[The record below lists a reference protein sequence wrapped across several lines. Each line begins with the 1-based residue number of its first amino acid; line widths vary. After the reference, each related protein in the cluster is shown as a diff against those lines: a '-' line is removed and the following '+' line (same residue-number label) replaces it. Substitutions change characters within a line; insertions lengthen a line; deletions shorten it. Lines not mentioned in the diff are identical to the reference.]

1 VRFRIGQ
8 ALKTDFTDAS
18 LVAAAQHG
26 LCCAAFVVTPRGRT
40 VTQSLSL
47 QGKRGLV
54 VGIANDQSIATGC
67 ARQFR
72 ALGADLA
79 VTYLNEKAE
88 KHVRPIADEL
98 GAEIFLPCDVR
109 EHGQLQ
115 NVFNVIGEKW
125 GSLDFVLHSIA
136 FAPKED
142 LHARVV
148 DCSREGFAM
157 AMDVSCH
164 SFIRMAKY
172 AEPLMANGGTM
183 LTVSFYGGRKV
194 VEHYNLMGPV
204 KAALEMSVKYMASEL
219 GPQRIRVH
227 AISPGPLRT
236 RAASGIDRFD
246 ELLEAAAQ
254 KAPQQQLVSIEDCG
268 ALAGFLVSDAAASM
282 TGSTFFVDG
291 GYHIIG

>member
-1 VRFRIGQ
+1 M
-8 ALKTDFTDAS
+8 
-18 LVAAAQHG
+18 
-26 LCCAAFVVTPRGRT
+26 
-40 VTQSLSL
+40 TQSLSL
-47 QGKRGLV
+47 EGKRGLV
-54 VGIANDQSIATGC
+54 VGIANDQSIAYGC

-72 ALGADLA
+72 ALGAELA
-79 VTYLNEKAE
+79 ITYLNEKAE
-88 KHVRPIADEL
+88 KHVRPIAEDL
-98 GAEIFLPCDVR
+98 GASIFLPCDVR
-109 EHGQLQ
+109 EPDELEQ
-115 NVFNVIGEKW
+115 VFKTIGERW

-172 AEPLMANGGTM
+172 AEPLMTNGGTL

-204 KAALEMSVKYMASEL
+204 KAALEMSVKYLASEL
-219 GPQRIRVH
+219 GQSRIRVH

-254 KAPQQQLVSIEDCG
+254 RAPQQQLVTVEDCG
-268 ALAGFLVSDAAASM
+268 ALAGFLVSDGAAAM
-282 TGSTFFVDG
+282 TGSTFFVDA

>member
-1 VRFRIGQ
+1 
-8 ALKTDFTDAS
+8 
-18 LVAAAQHG
+18 
-26 LCCAAFVVTPRGRT
+26 

-47 QGKRGLV
+47 EGKRGLV
-54 VGIANDQSIATGC
+54 VGIANDQSIAYGC

-72 ALGADLA
+72 ALGAELA
-79 VTYLNEKAE
+79 ITYLNEKAE
-88 KHVRPIADEL
+88 KHVRPIAEDL
-98 GAEIFLPCDVR
+98 GASIFLPCDVR
-109 EHGQLQ
+109 EPDELEQ
-115 NVFNVIGEKW
+115 VFKTIGERW

-172 AEPLMANGGTM
+172 AEPLMTNGGTL

-204 KAALEMSVKYMASEL
+204 KAALEMSVKYLASEL
-219 GPQRIRVH
+219 GQSRIRVH

-254 KAPQQQLVSIEDCG
+254 RAPQQQLVTVEDCG
-268 ALAGFLVSDAAASM
+268 ALAGFLVSDGAAAM
-282 TGSTFFVDG
+282 TGSTFFVDA